1 MTNAPRLHRYNRL
14 EALSLWHRVTLESVV
29 GSGPDLSTRQF
40 VILTTIYLIDGA
52 HTVRSLAAD
61 LQVTK
66 AVITRALDRLETY
79 GFLKRGP
86 DPQDRRSVVIQRT
99 YGGSTYLRNFGDM
112 ICYEMK
118 PREAKASA
126 A

>member
-52 HTVRSLAAD
+52 
-61 LQVTK
+61 
-66 AVITRALDRLETY
+66 ETY